1 MSKHGV
7 RPELAAADAAV
18 GKGNAFPT
26 AVRDV
31 DLDQW
36 GPSWRYPI
44 LVSVTMTGPWI
55 VRSTR
60 VPGESARRKPTKG
73 EVMTKRGIR
82 ILQFVIAV
90 LLASSTVTT
99 DLRAETGQV
108 AVVFTKGGL
117 IVGVGGG
124 EGVLV
129 FRGKRYPFTVSG
141 MSVGFTI
148 GASTTK
154 LVGRALNLSGPGSIE
169 GSYSAI
175 GAGGAVAAGA
185 GGVQLQ
191 NANGVILQLSGP
203 KVGAELSAAV
213 GGVTIRLK

>member
-1 MSKHGV
+1 MKKFAMKVAG
-7 RPELAAADAAV
+7 LA
-18 GKGNAFPT
+18 
-26 AVRDV
+26 
-31 DLDQW
+31 
-36 GPSWRYPI
+36 
-44 LVSVTMTGPWI
+44 
-55 VRSTR
+55 
-60 VPGESARRKPTKG
+60 
-73 EVMTKRGIR
+73 
-82 ILQFVIAV
+82 
-90 LLASSTVTT
+90 LLAGAIGFSTPS
-99 DLRAETGQV
+99 RAEIGQV
-108 AVVFTKGGL
+108 AVVFTKGGF

-129 FRGKRYPFTVSG
+129 YRGKRYPFTVSG

-154 LVGRALNLSGPGSIE
+154 FVGRALNLRGPASIE
-169 GSYSAI
+169 GTYGTV

-203 KVGAELSAAV
+203 RVGAEVSAAV